1 MTHTP
6 KHLTAALVGLLAL
19 WMPATALGAETLD
32 LERAVATALENHPML
47 AMAAA
52 GVEGAEAGVEEARAM
67 RLPSLELS
75 ETASRTNN
83 PVMVFS
89 GLLVQESFGP
99 ENFAIES
106 LNQPDPLNNFNTR
119 ISVSQPLWTGGR
131 IGAGIDAARAGWQA
145 ALGEQEATRQQ
156 VVRGVVDA
164 YSGAVLAKSALGVAR
179 DALRTAE
186 AHVSMIQDL
195 REAGLVVESDLLQ
208 ARVRAGEIR
217 EMVVSTEAQE
227 AVALAAL
234 NVAMGLDV
242 ATPHALPDSLA
253 PAMLESAP
261 LSQLEEEAFA
271 SRPDLA
277 AMLDKIEAA
286 RAMQRVERGARW
298 PSVGLGGAY
307 EANDESAPGTEGTNW
322 SVMLSARWEVFDGGR
337 ARARTARAGAKLRE
351 AESGLAL
358 LKSRVALEVRQAW
371 HGLRAA
377 ASRIETADASVAMA
391 EESLRVV
398 EDRYKNGLATLVE
411 LLEAEAALTRS
422 RTRLVAARRAA
433 LNARAALDLATG
445 RL

>member
-1 MTHTP
+1 MTHQP
-6 KHLTAALVGLLAL
+6 KLSAALLAGLIAL
-19 WMPATALGAETLD
+19 TTPSLAETLE
-32 LERAVATALENHPML
+32 LERAVSIALEKHPMI

-52 GVEGAEAGVEEARAM
+52 GVEGAEARLAEARAA
-67 RLPSLELS
+67 RLPSVELS

-99 ENFAIES
+99 ENFAIAS

-119 ISVSQPLWTGGR
+119 ISLSQPLWTGGR
-131 IGAGIDAARAGWQA
+131 IGAGVAAARAGEQA
-145 ALGEQEATRQQ
+145 AQGDAESTRQQ

-164 YSGAVLAKSALGVAR
+164 YTGAVLAKSALGVAR
-179 DALRTAE
+179 DALKTAE
-186 AHVSMIQDL
+186 AHVEMIRDL

-217 EMVVSTEAQE
+217 EMVVDAEAQH

-234 NVAMGLDV
+234 NVAMGLDLSSAHV
-242 ATPHALPDSLA
+242 LPDALDRA
-253 PAMLESAP
+253 ELESAP
-261 LSQLEEEAFA
+261 LPQLEEEALA

-277 AMLDKIEAA
+277 AMLDRIEAA
-286 RAMQRVERGARW
+286 RAMQRAARGARW

-322 SVMLSARWEVFDGGR
+322 SVMLAARWEVFDGGR
-337 ARARTARAGAKLRE
+337 TRARVAQAGAKLRE
-351 AESGLAL
+351 AESAREL
-358 LKSRVALEVRQAW
+358 LESRVGLEVRQAW

-377 ASRIETADASVAMA
+377 ASRIDTADAAVAMA

-398 EDRYKNGLATLVE
+398 EDRYRNGLATLVE
-411 LLEAEAALTRS
+411 LLEAESALTRAK
-422 RTRLVAARRAA
+422 TRLVAAQRSA
-433 LNARAALDLATG
+433 LTARAALDLATG